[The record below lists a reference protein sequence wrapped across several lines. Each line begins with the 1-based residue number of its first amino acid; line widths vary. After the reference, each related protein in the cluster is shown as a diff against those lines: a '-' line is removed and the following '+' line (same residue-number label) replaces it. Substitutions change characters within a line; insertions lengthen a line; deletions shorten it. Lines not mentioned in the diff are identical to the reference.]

1 MMRRTYDDVM
11 DVIGTLAENTNA
23 AVVSTKQSA
32 DAVLILTNVVNE
44 QSKKIQELE
53 TKLKDNSELLGGLSS
68 TVEGI
73 DNGLKELRD
82 IVKIIQ
88 ENEEIT
94 TTQQETIVSTARR
107 RIYEILGKDE
117 LDLKKYFRTFVV
129 RLYKDTRK
137 YAGLGSKISRTRK
150 GDFQRCINY
159 IEAWT
164 PSCGCTE
171 LKNYADRNAEAR
183 RKAKSLGYDV

>member
-32 DAVLILTNVVNE
+32 DAVLVLTNVANE

-73 DNGLKELRD
+73 DNGLKELSN

-117 LDLKKYFRTFVV
+117 LDLKNI
-129 RLYKDTRK
+129 L
-137 YAGLGSKISRTRK
+137 
-150 GDFQRCINY
+150 
-159 IEAWT
+159 
-164 PSCGCTE
+164 E
-171 LKNYADRNAEAR
+171 L
-183 RKAKSLGYDV
+183 LL

>member
-32 DAVLILTNVVNE
+32 DAVLVLTNVANE

-73 DNGLKELRD
+73 DNGLKELSN

-183 RKAKSLGYDV
+183 IKAKSLGYDV